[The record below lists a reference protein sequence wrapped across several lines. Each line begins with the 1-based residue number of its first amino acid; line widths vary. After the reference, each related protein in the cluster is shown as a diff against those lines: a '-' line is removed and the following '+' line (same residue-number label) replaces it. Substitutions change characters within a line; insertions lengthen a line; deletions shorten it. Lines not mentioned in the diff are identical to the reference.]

1 MAINTTFTS
10 GAILTAAQMN
20 ALPFGAVSTGIN
32 ITSLS
37 QTGITTVVDITGAS
51 ITFTAVS
58 GRRYKASY
66 TISASADAANTGCN
80 ISITDSTPTTQQQS
94 VYNLAVSGE
103 QNCLTGVF
111 YFTASSSGSL
121 TRKLRVQ
128 RQYGSGNITLTA
140 LSTLALQFQIED
152 IGN

>member
-1 MAINTTFTS
+1 MTMNVPFTS
-10 GAILTAAQMN
+10 GQILTAAQQS
-20 ALPFGAVSTGIN
+20 ALPFGAVSTGVN

-80 ISITDSTPTTQQQS
+80 ISITDSTPTIQQQS
-94 VYNLAVSGE
+94 VYNLTVSGE

-111 YFTASSSGSL
+111 YFTAGSSGSL

-140 LSTLALQFQIED
+140 LATLALQFQIED

>member
-1 MAINTTFTS
+1 MTMNTTFTS
-10 GAILTAAQMN
+10 GQILTAAQQN
-20 ALPFGAVSTGIN
+20 ALPFGAVSTGVN

-58 GRRYKASY
+58 GRRYKASF
-66 TISASADAANTGCN
+66 TISASADVASTGCN
-80 ISITDSTPTTQQQS
+80 ISITDATPTIQQQF
-94 VYNLAVSGE
+94 VYNLNVLGE
-103 QNCLTGVF
+103 QQALIGVF
-111 YFTASSSGSL
+111 YFTAASSGSL

-128 RQYGSGNITLTA
+128 RQYGGGNITLTA
-140 LSTLALQFQIED
+140 TSTLALQFQIED